1 MENIT
6 LKQALEGTHGI
17 LQGISVPMGLFQQ
30 IGLPILN
37 AMGNL
42 EEIIGA
48 LPDAPAPAAED
59 QPTEEKEAEE
69 RAFGEGEI

>member
-48 LPDAPAPAAED
+48 MPDPPAAEEK
-59 QPTEEKEAEE
+59 PTEEKEAEE

>member
-1 MENIT
+1 MDVLT
-6 LKQALEGTHGI
+6 LKQALQATHGI
-17 LQGISVPMGLFQQ
+17 LAGINVPMALMQQ
-30 IGLPILN
+30 IGVSILA

-42 EEIIGA
+42 QECIGSIG
-48 LPDAPAPAAED
+48 DAPEAED